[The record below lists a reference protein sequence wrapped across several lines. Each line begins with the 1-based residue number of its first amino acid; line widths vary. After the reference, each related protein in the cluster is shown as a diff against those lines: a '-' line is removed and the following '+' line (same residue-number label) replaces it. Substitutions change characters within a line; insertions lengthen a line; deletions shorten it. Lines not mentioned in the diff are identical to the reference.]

1 MHSGD
6 GVHGADTFMY
16 AVRIIAQ
23 DGAPKVMRRPDAR
36 GASTATGPV
45 CVPAP
50 PGVFLPVRFRFIKEK
65 LQTQEMWILEF
76 RG

>member
-36 GASTATGPV
+36 GASTVPV
-45 CVPAP
+45 P
-50 PGVFLPVRFRFIKEK
+50 K
-65 LQTQEMWILEF
+65 LYQGETQEMWILEF
-76 RG
+76 TG

>member
-23 DGAPKVMRRPDAR
+23 DGAPEVMRRPDAR
-36 GASTATGPV
+36 GANTG
-45 CVPAP
+45 
-50 PGVFLPVRFRFIKEK
+50 FRFQNFIKEK